1 MSERKLRI
9 KELGT
14 FVIDRG
20 NEIKWYK
27 DEEKSEVMTGII
39 QWFSW
44 KQNKQISIKGEDGF
58 FYIFSLYRD
67 PLTRKWRYRVER
79 DDESESG

>member
-14 FVIDRG
+14 FIIDRG

-27 DEEKSEVMTGII
+27 DKEKNHVMSGII

-44 KQNKQISIKGEDGF
+44 RQNKQVSIKGEDGL
-58 FYIFSLYRD
+58 FYVLHLYKD
-67 PLTRKWRYRVER
+67 PLTRKWRYRVELEE
-79 DDESESG
+79 DT

>member
-14 FVIDRG
+14 FIIDRG

-27 DEEKSEVMTGII
+27 DKEKNQVMSGII

-44 KQNKQISIKGEDGF
+44 KQNKQVSIKGKDGF
-58 FYIFSLYRD
+58 FYLLHLYKD
-67 PLTRKWRYRVER
+67 PLTRKWRYRVELEE
-79 DDESESG
+79 DT